1 MEKRYLMHLLTASA
15 NASPFDVNMAYD
27 AGWDTLTPYTNLA
40 LTDIEPLVQDA
51 IFSRGP
57 KGVRRTGIFIGGRDA
72 GLALDMLDAARS
84 AMVPPFEV
92 AVCADPS
99 GAFTT
104 SAALVAHV
112 EAWLRKAHGLELTDA
127 RMVIFG
133 GTGPVGVTS
142 AVLAAQAGARVR
154 IASHQGLAAARNVAE
169 VYSRRFAVE
178 IEGADASD
186 AQHKRTLLADTD
198 LLLATAKAGIQVID
212 AEDLQ
217 HARVLKVAADV
228 NAVPPAGVAGI
239 GVQDDGVQL
248 QSGSGSAVAIGA
260 LAVGNIKYKVQ
271 QELLRRMRES
281 EAALYLD
288 FQDAFA
294 VAREYVG

>member
-15 NASPFDVNMAYD
+15 NASPFDVNMAFD
-27 AGWDTLTPYTNLA
+27 AGWDTLTPYTNLS

-57 KGVRRTGIFIGGRDA
+57 KGARRTGIFIGGRDA

-112 EAWLRKAHGLELTDA
+112 EAWLRKAHGMALTDT

-133 GTGPVGVTS
+133 GTGPVGVTC

-154 IASHQGLAAARNVAE
+154 IASHQGLSAAQKMADH
-169 VYSRRFAVE
+169 YGRRFAVE
-178 IEGADASD
+178 LEGADASD
-186 AQHKRTLLADTD
+186 VQHKRALLADTE
-198 LLLATAKAGIQVID
+198 LLLSTAKAGVQVID

-217 HARVLKVAADV
+217 HAAVLKVAADV

-281 EAALYLD
+281 ETALYLD
-288 FQDAFA
+288 FQDAFN
-294 VAREYVG
+294 VAREYVR